1 MKKTRKIE
9 IAFEILRIVV
19 AMAIAYLLAM
29 LVLFLISDQPLEAI
43 KSFAFGP
50 LSTKRRFSS
59 VIELMIP
66 FMLTGTSMC
75 MMYSANRFNLASEGI
90 FLFAGCVI
98 TLCSFYL
105 DLPKGLFAGV
115 LILIGAVVGGLL
127 AFVVAFAREKFHANE
142 VVISI
147 MLNYSLLYFSNY
159 ILRNFML
166 DTSVTYS
173 ASYPINENAKLTR
186 LLSGTRLHSGIFVA
200 IAAVIIGYIILYKT
214 PLGMKIRSCG
224 NNENFAKT
232 VGINAVACCIIAQ
245 VLGGAFA
252 GVGGTVQI
260 LGLFDRFQ
268 WDSLTQYGFDG
279 LLVSVLAK
287 RNPILVPIGSF
298 LLAYLR
304 IGADIVNYS
313 TDVPAEFVSILQAII
328 ILLVAA
334 QEFLG
339 ATKRKTIYKA
349 AQKEMLEEK
358 GEPQEC

>member
-1 MKKTRKIE
+1 MKKTRRIE
-9 IAFEILRIVV
+9 ILFEILRIIF

-29 LVLFLISDQPLEAI
+29 LVLLFISKEPIEAI

-50 LSTKRRFSS
+50 LTSKRRISS
-59 VIELMIP
+59 VFELMIP
-66 FMLTGTSMC
+66 FMLTGTGMC
-75 MMYSANRFNLASEGI
+75 MMYSANRFNLSVEGI
-90 FLFAGCVI
+90 FLFSGCII

-105 DLPKGLFAGV
+105 NLPKVLFSLV

-127 AFVVAFAREKFHANE
+127 AFIPAVGREKLGANE

-147 MLNYSLLYFSNY
+147 MLNYALLYFSNF

-166 DTSVTYS
+166 DTSVTYI
-173 ASYPINENAKLTR
+173 ASYPIKDAAKLTR
-186 LLSGTRLHSGIFVA
+186 LFKGTRLHTGLFVA
-200 IAAVIIGYIILYKT
+200 LLVVVLGYLFLYKT
-214 PLGMKIRSCG
+214 PIGLKIRSCG
-224 NNENFAKT
+224 ANASFAKYA
-232 VGINAVACCIIAQ
+232 GINVALYCIIAQ
-245 VLGGAFA
+245 VIGGACA
-252 GVGGTVQI
+252 GIGGTVQI

-287 RNPILVPIGSF
+287 RNPILVPVGAF

-339 ATKRKTIYKA
+339 VMKRKTIYKA
-349 AQKEMLEEK
+349 ARKEMMLEK
-358 GEPQEC
+358 GESK